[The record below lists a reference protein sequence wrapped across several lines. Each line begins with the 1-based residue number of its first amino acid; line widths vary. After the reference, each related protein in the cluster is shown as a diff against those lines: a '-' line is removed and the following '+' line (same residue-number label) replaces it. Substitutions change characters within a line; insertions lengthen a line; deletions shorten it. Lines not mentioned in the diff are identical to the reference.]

1 MLLSDNMEQGNLKEK
16 TVFGMM
22 WGAVGKVG
30 TLTINFLSNLVLAR
44 LLMPQDYDCIGMLA
58 IFLAVSNIFI
68 QGGLGAALIQKKN
81 PTKLDYSTVFY
92 WNLVFA
98 VIFYAILFVIAPFVA
113 RFYGIPILEPMLRV
127 QSSVLVIQSFAI
139 VQITQLQK
147 QMNFRALALRNMAAA
162 LAGTLVAIPMALRGF
177 GAWSLVA
184 SAIIAA
190 IVNVLLL
197 WKLSSWRPSWEFSF
211 SSLKNLFSFGGLM
224 LLSSLA
230 ETLYVNLQGLIIG
243 KRFPAG
249 NLGYYMQAKKL
260 EEVPVTGLSSI
271 VNDVTFPAFSALQDD
286 PERLLEGVRKSTKSL
301 SFLNFPMMIM
311 LMIIAQPLI
320 TLLYGSKWETSVP
333 YFQILCIS
341 GLIYTINTLNT
352 NVIKSLGKGKIYF
365 IIQITKRLIGIAII
379 LFGMKFGIYGLL
391 WAVAS
396 VSYISFIVNA
406 LVNKKLIN
414 YGIFRQLG
422 DVGVCLI
429 LALFTGVVT
438 YLLGLILP
446 INIYLIML
454 IQIVVYI
461 ILYLVLAKLL
471 KMEELNTYMGIV
483 ANIIHRKK

>member
-406 LVNKKLIN
+406 LVNKELIN